1 MSSDVQASPQEPRRS
16 GIIFVISAPSG
27 AGKTSLCKEL
37 IDFFPSLR
45 HSVSY
50 TTRPPRSGE
59 IDGVDYHFVTPE
71 RFREMVAEGA
81 FAEWAE
87 VHGNCYGTAFASLQ
101 AARQA
106 GEDILLD
113 IDCQG
118 AEQLRRSLEHGVFV
132 FILPPTLDELQRRLV
147 GRNTD
152 SDSVIA
158 RRIANAR
165 GEIAHAQ
172 RYDYLVVNDDFS
184 LALEQLKA
192 ILIAESQRTR
202 LLLPTLQDRFD
213 FQPG

>member
-1 MSSDVQASPQEPRRS
+1 MSSEDQRVVPDRD

-37 IDFFPSLR
+37 IDFFPTLR

-50 TTRPPRSGE
+50 TTRPARQGE
-59 IDGVDYHFVTPE
+59 LEGVDYHFVTME
-71 RFREMVAEGA
+71 RFREMVTAGA

-87 VHGNCYGTAFASLQ
+87 VHGNCYGTALVALE
-101 AARQA
+101 AARKA

-118 AEQLRRSLEHGVFV
+118 AEQLRKSLDHGVFI
-132 FILPPTLDELQRRLV
+132 FILPPDLDELRRRLV

-152 SDSVIA
+152 SDKVIKQ
-158 RRIANAR
+158 RIANAK
-165 GEIAHAQ
+165 GEIGHAP
-172 RYDYLVVNDDFS
+172 RYDYLVINDDFDQA
-184 LALEQLKA
+184 LAQLKA
-192 ILIAESQRTR
+192 IIVAEGLRTR
-202 LLLPTLQDRFD
+202 LALPTLQGRFE